1 LGFLF
6 YIFTK
11 PNTYFMMQRRR
22 FIQNVAVAGTS
33 LLLAPGM
40 SASAF
45 YKGSPNKKVVLGVM
59 GVNGRGNFLAQKFA
73 ALEDV
78 EIGYICDVDSLV
90 MAKCIADIKKIT
102 GKAPVGITDIR
113 KLLEKKDLD
122 ALVIASPDHWHA
134 PATILACQAGKH
146 VYVEK
151 PCSHNPHEGEMAI
164 AAAAKYNRLV
174 QMGSQRRSFINV
186 QKMIDEL
193 HQGVIGRAYFARGW
207 YTNNRK
213 PIGVGKTAPV
223 PQNLNYDLWQ
233 GYAPRMPYK
242 DNLIHY
248 NWHWFWNWGTGE
260 ALNNGTHEIDVMRW
274 GLGVDYP
281 ERVTSSGGRFAF
293 KDDWE
298 TPDTQTILVNFPNN
312 TAISW
317 EGRSCNSYNSE
328 GVGRGVVFYGDKGTI
343 YYGGGNGYQV
353 YDGDNKLVKEIKDDV
368 VVDATNKVSPTEM
381 LDRVHLQNFVNSIRG
396 TEQLNQTIINGHK
409 STVIPQ
415 LGNIAQR
422 VGRVLNLD
430 SSNGHILNDKEAAHL
445 WGREYAKGWDL
456 KV

>member
-1 LGFLF
+1 
-6 YIFTK
+6 
-11 PNTYFMMQRRR
+11 MHRRR
-22 FIQNVAVAGTS
+22 FMQTAAITGTS
-33 LLLAPGM
+33 FLFSSNLLASGV
-40 SASAF
+40 
-45 YKGSPNKKVVLGVM
+45 YKASPNKKVVLGIM
-59 GVNGRGNFLAQKFA
+59 GVNGRGNFLAQKLA
-73 ALEDV
+73 AIPDA
-78 EIGYICDVDSLV
+78 EIGYICDVDSIA
-90 MAKCIADIKKIT
+90 MAKTIADIEKIT
-102 GKAPVGITDIR
+102 GKKPVGITDIR
-113 KLLEKKDLD
+113 KLLEKKDMD
-122 ALVIASPDHWHA
+122 ALVIAAPDHWHA

-174 QMGSQRRSFINV
+174 QMGSQRRSFDKV
-186 QKMIDEL
+186 QQMVMEL
-193 HQGVIGRAYFARGW
+193 HDGVIGRAYFARGW
-207 YTNNRK
+207 YVNNRK
-213 PIGVGKTAPV
+213 PIGVGKVVPV

-233 GYAPRMPYK
+233 GYAPRRPYK

-248 NWHWFWNWGTGE
+248 NWHWHWNWGTGE

-274 GLGVDYP
+274 GLGVDFP

-317 EGRSCNSYNSE
+317 EGRSCNGYNSE

-353 YDGDNKLVKEIKDDV
+353 YDADNKMVKEIKDETP
-368 VVDATNKVSPTEM
+368 VDAGNKISPTEL
-381 LDRVHLQNFVNSIRG
+381 LDRVHLQNFIRSIQG
-396 TEQLNQTIINGHK
+396 TEKINQPITEGHR
-409 STVIPQ
+409 STLIPQ

-430 SSNGHILNDKEAAHL
+430 TANGHILQDSEATKL
-445 WGREYAKGWDL
+445 WSREYAPGWDL

>member
-1 LGFLF
+1 
-6 YIFTK
+6 
-11 PNTYFMMQRRR
+11 MQRRR
-22 FIQNVAVAGTS
+22 FIQNVAVTGTS
-33 LLLAPGM
+33 FLVGSNLAMGGV
-40 SASAF
+40 F
-45 YKGSPNKKVVLGVM
+45 TGSPNKKVVLGVM
-59 GVNGRGNFLAQKFA
+59 GVNSRGAFLAQKLA
-73 ALEDV
+73 GIPDA
-78 EIGYICDVDSLV
+78 EIGYICDVDTKA
-90 MAKCIADIKKIT
+90 MNKCIAEIEKLT
-102 GKAPVGITDIR
+102 GKKPKGITDVR
-113 KLLEKKDLD
+113 QLLEKKDLD
-122 ALVIASPDHWHA
+122 ALVIAAPDHWHA

-174 QMGSQRRSFINV
+174 QMGSQRRSFNNV
-186 QKMIDEL
+186 QQMVKEL
-193 HQGVIGRAYFARGW
+193 HEGIIGRAYFARGW
-207 YTNNRK
+207 YVNNRK
-213 PIGVGKTAPV
+213 SIGIGKDAPV
-223 PQNLNYDLWQ
+223 PSNLNYDLWQ
-233 GYAPRMPYK
+233 GYAPRRPYK

-274 GLGVDYP
+274 GLGVDFP
-281 ERVTSSGGRFAF
+281 DRVTSSGGRFAF

-298 TPDTQTILVNFPNN
+298 TPDTQTILANFPNN

-317 EGRSCNSYNSE
+317 EGRSCNNFNSE

-353 YDGDNKLVKEIKDDV
+353 YDYDNKLVKEIKDEAP
-368 VVDATNKVSPTEM
+368 VDAGNKVSPTEL
-381 LDRVHLQNFVNSIRG
+381 LDRIHLQNFVSAVQG
-396 TEQLNQTIINGHK
+396 DAQLNQTIINGHK

-422 VGRVLNLD
+422 MGRVLNCD
-430 SSNGHILNDKEAAHL
+430 PQNGHILHDPEAMKL
-445 WGREYAKGWDL
+445 WTRDYQPGWNL